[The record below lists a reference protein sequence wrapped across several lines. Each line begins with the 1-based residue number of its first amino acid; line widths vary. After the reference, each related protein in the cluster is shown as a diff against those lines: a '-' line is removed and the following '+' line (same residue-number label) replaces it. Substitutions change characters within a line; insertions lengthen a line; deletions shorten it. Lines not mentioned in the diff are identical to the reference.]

1 MPVVME
7 SNRVTIIVVYSGC
20 GNYRPSK
27 ITADVFDNCF
37 RVTKIRSGINIET
50 MFVVGVTSGL
60 DFFERRSNEGFHFIQ
75 ECGTESIAKVGVV
88 KMFDMTP
95 EPIITVATFRKKA
108 MDVWIPFEVSAEG
121 M

>member
-7 SNRVTIIVVYSGC
+7 SNRVAIIVVYSGC
-20 GNYRPSK
+20 SNYRPSK
-27 ITADVFDNCF
+27 ITTDVFDNCF
-37 RVTKIRSGINIET
+37 RVTKIRFGINIEA
-50 MFVVGVTSGL
+50 MFVVGVTFGL
-60 DFFERRSNEGFHFIQ
+60 DFFKRRSNEGFHFIQ
-75 ECGTESIAKVGVV
+75 ECGAESIAKVGVV